1 MQCIRQ
7 SVSLLFFSFSLSS
20 VYLIAFFLVR
30 SLSIVQSVGHLITP
44 SVWSKTKKKLEQNWI
59 FFPTLDINLVK
70 LRGKKI
76 YSRAIVTAW
85 VVIVTTAIPVAIVHG
100 VVNFP
105 YNGRNYT
112 ACLFLVENGYNLVLF
127 QVNIPVFF
135 FHFSSFSCL
144 FTFWKPLLKY

>member
-1 MQCIRQ
+1 MHSSFCF
-7 SVSLLFFSFSLSS
+7 SSFFLFLSLFRLFNCFFFGALVIYCAIGWTFNYTICLIQNEKKTGTKLDFFS
-20 VYLIAFFLVR
+20 
-30 SLSIVQSVGHLITP
+30 
-44 SVWSKTKKKLEQNWI
+44 
-59 FFPTLDINLVK
+59 TLDINLVK

-127 QVNIPVFF
+127 QVNIPVF
-135 FHFSSFSCL
+135 SSFFFFFL
-144 FTFWKPLLKY
+144 FVHILKATT